1 MPAVTTTTEGTDVT
15 LVTVLLAAA
24 VLIGMGVW
32 GALAQQ
38 TFVMIMMG
46 IELMVN
52 GAILAAGGLWAFAG
66 GGAPKGQVLVIVA
79 MAVMAVEMA
88 IGFALVVA
96 VYRAR
101 QTDMTEGIASMKG

>member
-1 MPAVTTTTEGTDVT
+1 MNLT
-15 LVTVLLAAA
+15 TVLLVAGAL
-24 VLIGMGVW
+24 VGLGVW

-38 TFVMIMMG
+38 SFVMLMMG

-52 GAILAAGGLWAFAG
+52 GAILAAAGFWAETGAG
-66 GGAPKGQVLVIVA
+66 SPKGQVLVIVA

-88 IGFALVVA
+88 IGFALVAA

-101 QTDMTEGIASMKG
+101 QADMTEGIGSLHG

>member
-1 MPAVTTTTEGTDVT
+1 MT
-15 LVTVLLAAA
+15 LVTVLLVAA
-24 VLIGMGVW
+24 VLVGIGVW

-52 GAILAAGGLWAFAG
+52 GVLLAGAGFWAFTG
-66 GGAPKGQVLVIVA
+66 RGAPEGQVLVIVA

-101 QTDMTEGIASMKG
+101 QADMTEGISSLRD

>member
-1 MPAVTTTTEGTDVT
+1 MNLT
-15 LVTVLLAAA
+15 TVLLVAGAL
-24 VLIGMGVW
+24 VGIGVW
-32 GALAQQ
+32 GALSQQ
-38 TFVMIMMG
+38 SFVMLMMG

-52 GAILAAGGLWAFAG
+52 GALLAGAGFWAETG
-66 GGAPKGQVLVIVA
+66 GGGPEGQVLVIVG

-101 QTDMTEGIASMKG
+101 GADVTEGIGSLRG

>member
-1 MPAVTTTTEGTDVT
+1 MNLT
-15 LVTVLLAAA
+15 TVLIVAGAL
-24 VLIGMGVW
+24 VGIGVW

-38 TFVMIMMG
+38 SFVMLMMG

-52 GAILAAGGLWAFAG
+52 GAILAAAGFWAETGAG
-66 GGAPKGQVLVIVA
+66 GPKGQVLVIVA

-88 IGFALVVA
+88 IGFALVAA

-101 QTDMTEGIASMKG
+101 QADMTEGIGSLRG

>member
-1 MPAVTTTTEGTDVT
+1 VAGVT
-15 LVTVLLAAA
+15 LVTVLLVAAA
-24 VLIGMGVW
+24 LVGIGVW

-52 GAILAAGGLWAFAG
+52 GAILAGAGLWAFAG
-66 GGAPKGQVLVIVA
+66 GGVPEGQVLVIVA
-79 MAVMAVEMA
+79 MVVMAVEMA

-101 QTDMTEGIASMKG
+101 QADMTEGISSLKG